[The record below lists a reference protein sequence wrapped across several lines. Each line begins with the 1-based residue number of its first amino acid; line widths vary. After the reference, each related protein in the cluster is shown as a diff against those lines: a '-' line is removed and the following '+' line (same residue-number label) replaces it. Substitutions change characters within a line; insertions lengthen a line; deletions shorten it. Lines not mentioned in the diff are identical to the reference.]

1 MRHFEAW
8 YPQLGSRLNAIM
20 LRNCKEQ
27 LEYYRSDSAPY
38 NSCVSCQ
45 AEAVETC
52 LENAPEWR
60 KESMAVGV
68 GCRTEAVETRILKVE
83 YGCCQRP
90 AGPASN
96 NSQSRRFKHCR
107 NWFISATSTIS
118 SFSARGRC
126 PSSFTNSDVRL
137 PGPITSGLHEF

>member
-20 LRNCKEQ
+20 LRNRKEQ

-45 AEAVETC
+45 EEAVETC
-52 LENAPEWR
+52 LENAPEWI

-68 GCRTEAVETRILKVE
+68 GCRTEAVETCILENSPDVDTD
-83 YGCCQRP
+83 
-90 AGPASN
+90 ASAWTAIM
-96 NSQSRRFKHCR
+96 SK
-107 NWFISATSTIS
+107 I
-118 SFSARGRC
+118 
-126 PSSFTNSDVRL
+126 L
-137 PGPITSGLHEF
+137 